1 MSENS
6 NFDVNVERIYDNLE
20 LLEKGHVYEL
30 QKTPGIPKCATLA
43 SRIRDDVDVIVKALD
58 EKEDMEAT
66 DEEQF
71 NLLAKLLG
79 GLYAEFSSLAKKQP
93 DALTNAFKTSR
104 VNRVLSPL
112 KQIMALED
120 STQYLDLLQEA
131 DDGQAN
137 GKGRSTYSDAVII
150 MSQYK
155 TACDE
160 FRNTLIKAGTCC
172 GRDEVF

>member
-150 MSQYK
+150 MSQDK

-160 FRNTLIKAGTCC
+160 FRLKYFNKGWDMLWQ
-172 GRDEVF
+172 R

>member
-6 NFDVNVERIYDNLE
+6 NFDANVERIYDNLE

-43 SRIRDDVDVIVKALD
+43 NRIREDVDVIVKTLD

-79 GLYAEFSSLAKKQP
+79 GLYAEFSSLAKKHP
-93 DALTNAFKTSR
+93 DALTNAFKTSQ

-112 KQIMALED
+112 KQIMASED

-137 GKGRSTYSDAVII
+137 GKGRSSYSDAVII

-160 FRNTLIKAGTCC
+160 FRLKYFNKGWDMLWQ
-172 GRDEVF
+172 R

>member
-1 MSENS
+1 MMGDNS
-6 NFDVNVERIYDNLE
+6 NFEVNIDHIYDNLE

-43 SRIRDDVDVIVKALD
+43 NRIREDVDVIVEALS
-58 EKEDMEAT
+58 EKENTEST

-79 GLYAEFSSLAKKQP
+79 GLYTEFSSLAKKQP
-93 DALTNAFKTSR
+93 DALTNVFKTNQ

-112 KQIMALED
+112 KQIMASED
-120 STQYLDLLQEA
+120 STQYLDLLLEA
-131 DDGQAN
+131 DDGQTN
-137 GKGRSTYSDAVII
+137 GKGRSSYSDAVII

-155 TACDE
+155 TACDV
-160 FRNTLIKAGTCC
+160 FRKKYFDKKSG
-172 GRDEVF
+172 

>member
-93 DALTNAFKTSR
+93 DALTNAFKMSR

-112 KQIMALED
+112 KQIMASED

-160 FRNTLIKAGTCC
+160 FRLKYFNKGWDMLWQ
-172 GRDEVF
+172 R

>member
-1 MSENS
+1 MSEKS
-6 NFDVNVERIYDNLE
+6 NFDANVERIYDNLE

-112 KQIMALED
+112 KQIMASED

-137 GKGRSTYSDAVII
+137 GKGRSSYSDAVII

-160 FRNTLIKAGTCC
+160 FRLKYFNKGWDMLWQ
-172 GRDEVF
+172 R

>member
-1 MSENS
+1 MSEKS
-6 NFDVNVERIYDNLE
+6 NFDANVERIYDNLE

-112 KQIMALED
+112 KQIMASED

-137 GKGRSTYSDAVII
+137 GKERSTYSDAVII

-160 FRNTLIKAGTCC
+160 FRLKYFNKGWDMLWQ
-172 GRDEVF
+172 R

>member
-104 VNRVLSPL
+104 INRVLSPL
-112 KQIMALED
+112 KQIMASED

-160 FRNTLIKAGTCC
+160 FRLKYFNKGWDMLWQ
-172 GRDEVF
+172 R